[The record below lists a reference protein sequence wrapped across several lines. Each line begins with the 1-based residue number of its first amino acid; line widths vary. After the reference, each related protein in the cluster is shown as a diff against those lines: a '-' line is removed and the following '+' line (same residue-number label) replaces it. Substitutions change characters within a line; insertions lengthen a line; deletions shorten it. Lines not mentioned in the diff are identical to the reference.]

1 MQPRPGM
8 LFWTFLAA
16 LALAGVGA
24 LPHALRSLPRL
35 PRARFL
41 SFASGVSL
49 SFVVLRLLPAL
60 GAEEALVRAQGAPAL
75 PLPAGE
81 EVYGVVLLSM
91 LLFYAAEVLS
101 RRTAPGEPLRAP
113 PARGLAVAVE
123 IGSFGALSFLVGF
136 TLLHRAGAGWREL
149 LMFSIAMFLKFIVS
163 DHALHAEHGRAYDR
177 VGRWVLAGSVLA
189 GWGLGGVV
197 ALPALGPVLLEAFI
211 AGGVIFNVL
220 RWEVPRSRAGRYGW
234 FLLGT
239 LAYAGLLLAI
249 Y

>member
-1 MQPRPGM
+1 MR
-8 LFWTFLAA
+8 FWTFLAA
-16 LALAGVGA
+16 LALACVGA
-24 LPHALRSLPRL
+24 LPHALRSLPRV

-41 SFASGVSL
+41 SFAGGASL

-60 GAEEALVRAQGAPAL
+60 GEEEALVRAGGALTL

-81 EVYGVVLLSM
+81 QVYGVVLLSI

-101 RRTAPGEPLRAP
+101 RRTLPDEALRTP
-113 PARGLAVAVE
+113 PARGLAVVIE
-123 IGSFGALSFLVGF
+123 IGSFACLSFLVGF
-136 TLLHRAGAGWREL
+136 TLMHRARAGWREL
-149 LMFSIAMFLKFIVS
+149 LMFSVAMFLKFIVS
-163 DHALHAEHGRAYDR
+163 DHALHGEHGREYDR
-177 VGRWVLAGSVLA
+177 AGRWVLAGAVLA
-189 GWGLGGVV
+189 GWALGAVLV
-197 ALPALGPVLLEAFI
+197 LPGLGPVLLEAFI

-220 RWEVPRSRAGRYGW
+220 RWEVPRSQAGRYGW